1 MLFTCR
7 FRSSAMREICI
18 FFLPIFGFGFL
29 SSLGRF
35 SKLVLSEIFSLIVI
49 FLAVKYILTIFV
61 RRVVYKSSIGGWQWK
76 IHWKL
81 GKCSRGRS
89 RGRREPL
96 RARVWVSE
104 RFWWRQRADAHSHM
118 TRKVFMHRNIM
129 HKAVRPFDIPNN
141 PRPKNHNNHRHTFKW
156 AYTIYNLKLTI

>member
-1 MLFTCR
+1 
-7 FRSSAMREICI
+7 MREICI
-18 FFLPIFGFGFL
+18 FFLPIFGFSFS

-35 SKLVLSEIFSLIVI
+35 SKFVLSEIFSLIVI

-104 RFWWRQRADAHSHM
+104 RFWWRQRANAHSHM

-141 PRPKNHNNHRHTFKW
+141 PRPKNHNNNRHTFKW
-156 AYTIYNLKLTI
+156 AYTIYNLKLIVNKI

>member
-1 MLFTCR
+1 
-7 FRSSAMREICI
+7 MREICI

-89 RGRREPL
+89 GGRREPL

-141 PRPKNHNNHRHTFKW
+141 PRPKNHNNNRHTFKW
-156 AYTIYNLKLTI
+156 AYTIYNLKLIVDKI

>member
-1 MLFTCR
+1 
-7 FRSSAMREICI
+7 MREICI

-89 RGRREPL
+89 GGRREPL